1 MKKKRDTVRY
11 TAKQI
16 KGKIA
21 RGEDRTDWGKANAM
35 TGKKLEASIRAD
47 VDDVHREPDWT
58 QPIKDLPFRQSDPVW
73 GKDLMWDRTKVMEV
87 HRQYNGASRKE
98 AEELLRKFPGDN
110 TIANEGCLLTSLAM
124 VLRLLAPRGRYWT
137 PRTLNKFA
145 FENLYYTRAGL
156 SMVTLYADMVSDA
169 SKGEVQLLLKEE
181 YLSGELGWPR
191 TQASKCLPL
200 RAYRMLSEAER
211 KNVVIILKIGT
222 YDDTVASHF
231 VVADPANPGSVDEDD
246 VPILDPAQPMK
257 PVKRVWRLSDSSRQI
272 RRDNEIAEE
281 WRQHKIGDLQ
291 LAGVWVFARWESA
304 DQTLLGDRFIVKLG
318 SLAQSSAI

>member
-124 VLRLLAPRGRYWT
+124 VLRLLVPQGKYGT
-137 PRTLNKFA
+137 PRRLNEFA
-145 FENLYYTRAGL
+145 FDNLYYTRAGL
-156 SMVTLYADMVSDA
+156 SMVTLYADMVCDA
-169 SKGEVQLLLKEE
+169 SDGEVQLLLKED
-181 YLSGELGWPR
+181 YLSGQPNWPK
-191 TQASKCLPL
+191 THASECMPL
-200 RAYRMLSEAER
+200 RAYRMLSEVER
-211 KNVVIILKIGT
+211 KNVVIMLKTGT
-222 YDDTVASHF
+222 YDDSVSSHF
-231 VVADPANPGSVDEDD
+231 VVVDPLNPGSMDEDD
-246 VPILDPAQPMK
+246 VPILDPAQPEK
-257 PVKRVWRLSDSSRQI
+257 PAKRVWRLSDSSRWI
-272 RRDNEIAEE
+272 RKDKEIAKD
-281 WRQHKIGDLQ
+281 WHKHKIGDLQ
-291 LAGVWVFARWESA
+291 LAGVWVFARWESRHQA
-304 DQTLLGDRFIVKLG
+304 LLGDRFIVKLG